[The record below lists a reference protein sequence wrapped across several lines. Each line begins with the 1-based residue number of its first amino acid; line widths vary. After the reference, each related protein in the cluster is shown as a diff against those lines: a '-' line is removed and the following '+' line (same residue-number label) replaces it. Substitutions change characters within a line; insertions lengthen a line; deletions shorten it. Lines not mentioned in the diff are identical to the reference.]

1 MKYLLIPILACIAT
15 LHGCSTKREVP
26 QAQSEPGDVLVSL
39 GKTSVILEKQ
49 FKPGQPNGLFD
60 GVVSVSTSGN
70 VKKQLIEVNAVCS
83 IPSEDGWPDY
93 DNLYGKEVA
102 DAKEADGPS
111 GNTSWQIL
119 YKFSGTA
126 EAKMGQKPGDWT
138 DRLRDNLCRRG
149 SFDDRKKQPPSS

>member
-1 MKYLLIPILACIAT
+1 MKYFLIAILTCSTAI
-15 LHGCSTKREVP
+15 HGCSSTREVR

-60 GVVSVSTSGN
+60 GVISVSTSGS

-83 IPSEDGWPDY
+83 IPNEDGWPDY
-93 DNLYGKEVA
+93 DNLYGREVA
-102 DAKEADGPS
+102 EIEEANGPS

-119 YKFSGTA
+119 YRFSGTT
-126 EAKMGQKPGDWT
+126 ETKMGQKPGDWA

-149 SFDDRKKQPPSS
+149 SFDDRKRQPPIS